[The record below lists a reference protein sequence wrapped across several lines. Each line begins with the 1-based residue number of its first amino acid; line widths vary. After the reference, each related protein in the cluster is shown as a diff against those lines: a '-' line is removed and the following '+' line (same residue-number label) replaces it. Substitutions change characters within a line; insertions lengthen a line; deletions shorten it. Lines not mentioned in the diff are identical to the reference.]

1 MPTVVAPE
9 QWTAD
14 LSPMVE
20 AQIKSALGS
29 SGNRLVI
36 DLSATKFLASAGLST
51 LIHVGKRLADA
62 GGALAL
68 ACPTPPVTS
77 VLRAVG
83 LTRVLPAFTAL
94 DEATKFVAAA
104 RAKKIV

>member
-1 MPTVVAPE
+1 VPTVVAPE

-29 SGNRLVI
+29 SGTRLVV
-36 DLSATKFLASAGLST
+36 DLSATKFLASAGLT
-51 LIHVGKRLADA
+51 LLIHTGKRLADV

-68 ACPTPPVTS
+68 ARPTPPVVS
-77 VLRAVG
+77 LLRAVG
-83 LTRVLPAFTAL
+83 LTRVLPAFEGL
-94 DEATKFVAAA
+94 EEAREFAASA
-104 RAKKIV
+104 RARKIV